1 MVDFINTEKRIDL
14 QEINELE
21 KLVGLNLPHEY
32 KQHLLNYNGGQCI
45 PNVFSFKE
53 DGIETKSM
61 IDWFLAIYEGEYDNL
76 ESYLNIF
83 KIEEKRMPSHMF
95 PIAHDPLGNLICIS
109 CSTHD
114 YGYIYFWDH
123 EKEVNYVISGD
134 EDYSNLILVANSFN
148 EFISSLKA
156 E

>member
-1 MVDFINTEKRIDL
+1 MVNFINTEKRIEL
-14 QEINELE
+14 QEINQLE
-21 KLVGLNLPHEY
+21 KLVGLNFPNEY
-32 KQHLLNYNGGQCI
+32 KQHLLKYNGGQCI

-76 ESYLNIF
+76 KSYLTTF
-83 KIEEKRMPSHMF
+83 KIEEKRMPSHMI

-109 CSTHD
+109 CSPYD
-114 YGYIYFWDH
+114 YGNIYFWDH
-123 EKEVNYVISGD
+123 EKEVNYGISGN
-134 EDYSNLILVANSFN
+134 EDYSNLIQIANSFN
-148 EFISSLKA
+148 EFISLLKD

>member
-1 MVDFINTEKRIDL
+1 MVNFINTEKKIAP
-14 QEINELE
+14 QEINQLE
-21 KLVGLNLPHEY
+21 ELVGLNFPKEY

-45 PNVFSFKE
+45 PNVFLFKE

-76 ESYLNIF
+76 KSYLNIF
-83 KIEEKRMPSHMF
+83 KIEEKRMPSHIV

-109 CSTHD
+109 CTPRD

-123 EKEVNYVISGD
+123 EKEV
-134 EDYSNLILVANSFN
+134 DYNVSDDDDCSNLFLISKNLNN
-148 EFISSLKA
+148 FISSLQN